1 MNELTQQAMKN
12 DLYARSVLVAR
23 MKNAFTYRIFH
34 FESFRSLQY
43 VWRVRN
49 QHFLGFDA
57 VVW

>member
-34 FESFRSLQY
+34 F
-43 VWRVRN
+43 
-49 QHFLGFDA
+49 
-57 VVW
+57 